1 MRGSRG
7 GGRGLREGVEGRR
20 EGVEGKSE
28 GVEVRREG
36 VEGRRGGG
44 RENVSLIKMLPKYYR
59 NLGDFQS
66 ILPKIIN
73 HNVTK
78 ILPTLRRFSVAAT
91 KFSDSF
97 LPKYYRKINQKSSH
111 PVHII

>member
-1 MRGSRG
+1 MGMRGDARGLRG
-7 GGRGLREGVEGRR
+7 GGRGL
-20 EGVEGKSE
+20 
-28 GVEVRREG
+28 
-36 VEGRRGGG
+36 RGGG

-97 LPKYYRKINQKSSH
+97 LPKYYRKNNQKSSH